1 MTDLSGKTAIVTG
14 ASGGIGQA
22 VARALSEAGA
32 QVAVCGQNPERL
44 EQAAAEVRKG
54 RGEALVVAADLRNND
69 GIQQTIDT
77 VTKAWGRIDIL
88 VNNDGITR
96 DGLII
101 RMSDEDWDDV
111 LDVNL
116 KSIFRFTRAVA
127 RPMMKQRSGAI
138 VNMSSVIGLIGN
150 AGQANY
156 AASKAGI
163 IAFTKSVAR

>member
-88 VNNDGITR
+88 VNNAGIT
-96 DGLII
+96 
-101 RMSDEDWDDV
+101 
-111 LDVNL
+111 
-116 KSIFRFTRAVA
+116 
-127 RPMMKQRSGAI
+127 
-138 VNMSSVIGLIGN
+138 
-150 AGQANY
+150 
-156 AASKAGI
+156 
-163 IAFTKSVAR
+163 

>member
-77 VTKAWGRIDIL
+77 VTPTAMTGSTGTGQVFPGRSDTPL
-88 VNNDGITR
+88 AGIPTR
-96 DGLII
+96 
-101 RMSDEDWDDV
+101 
-111 LDVNL
+111 
-116 KSIFRFTRAVA
+116 RAA
-127 RPMMKQRSGAI
+127 
-138 VNMSSVIGLIGN
+138 N
-150 AGQANY
+150 AGIHTRT
-156 AASKAGI
+156 AAVSHV
-163 IAFTKSVAR
+163 KSGVSADTRTPK